1 MILGPLLSSLLRAY
15 AQHTVIHTTL
25 PTTAGAQPTQSLTP
39 TSTRVNMGELSL
51 DLITEFGRALLDH
64 TLSLIA
70 LNVRLGCVCTASGLG
85 SNREPSWSGGSYEN
99 DSDEDCFK
107 HGNVHFAMWASQL
120 LLEASSEAS
129 AAAVIAGGMGSSHGR
144 DTGAVVE
151 GQRLLVDDSNLKSSV
166 TNGAIPGTDLLAHS
180 STTIDESSSSAPPT
194 TTTSTT
200 ISPAVLAHHLD
211 WVTPVCRV
219 WSHVLRSAS
228 MSFKHVAF
236 SVLSE
241 LLSSLRHHALGGGG
255 GLDSSDRKDQIDCS
269 ESDIRSFSDTTNN
282 ENFRHF
288 TALLR
293 QCVAMLPVTR
303 LHLMGAKRLWYE
315 MEDFP
320 VYSRFLQV
328 SE

>member
-1 MILGPLLSSLLRAY
+1 
-15 AQHTVIHTTL
+15 
-25 PTTAGAQPTQSLTP
+25 
-39 TSTRVNMGELSL
+39 MGELSL
-51 DLITEFGRALLDH
+51 DLIAEFGRALMDN

-70 LNVRLGCVCTASGLG
+70 LNVRLGCACTASGLG
-85 SNREPSWSGGSYEN
+85 STREPSWSGGAYEN

-129 AAAVIAGGMGSSHGR
+129 SAAAAACGMGMGM
-144 DTGAVVE
+144 GAGPAPDVE
-151 GQRLLVDDSNLKSSV
+151 GPLLSGGDNDSNHVAAGALNSTDSV
-166 TNGAIPGTDLLAHS
+166 SPS
-180 STTIDESSSSAPPT
+180 STTIDEPSSTPPPT
-194 TTTSTT
+194 TAPTTTLV
-200 ISPAVLAHHLD
+200 PPPVLARHLD

-241 LLSSLRHHALGGGG
+241 LLSSLRHHALGGSG
-255 GLDSSDRKDQIDCS
+255 DSSGCS
-269 ESDIRSFSDTTNN
+269 EHDIGSSLDTTNN
-282 ENFRHF
+282 GNFRHF

-293 QCVAMLPVTR
+293 ECMAMLPVAR

-328 SE
+328 HWLIGLIGSFFHSSTSLCVLVN